1 VEKDASTAASRPL
14 SQISN
19 TAATAGL
26 TSGFGMGPGRTLP
39 LWPAYLK
46 ICQRAN
52 LMLLASIETDIRGF
66 NNFFLKNIVYEYD
79 K

>member
-1 VEKDASTAASRPL
+1 
-14 SQISN
+14 
-19 TAATAGL
+19 L

-52 LMLLASIETDIRGF
+52 LMLLASIETDI
-66 NNFFLKNIVYEYD
+66 
-79 K
+79 